1 MIYNIVIE
9 DDEYYLVNPKVIL
22 WHDYSTAELK
32 IGKFVFTLTS
42 EKQFQEVLRL
52 LGQGMKIRATDE
64 LKIKSI
70 GNYIHTVE
78 G

>member
-32 IGKFVFTLTS
+32 IG
-42 EKQFQEVLRL
+42 
-52 LGQGMKIRATDE
+52 
-64 LKIKSI
+64 
-70 GNYIHTVE
+70 
-78 G
+78 